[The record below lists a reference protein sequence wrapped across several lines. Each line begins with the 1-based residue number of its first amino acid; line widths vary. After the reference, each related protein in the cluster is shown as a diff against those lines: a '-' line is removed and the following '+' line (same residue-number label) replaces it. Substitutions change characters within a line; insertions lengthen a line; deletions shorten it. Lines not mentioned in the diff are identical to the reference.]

1 MLHFTK
7 FMQFRMY
14 VRHPHT
20 DRSVSQKLEG
30 EKPGLEREIDGKTK
44 GKTHDTNK

>member
-7 FMQFRMY
+7 FMQFGMY

>member
-1 MLHFTK
+1 MLHFTQ
-7 FMQFRMY
+7 FMQFGMQ

-30 EKPGLEREIDGKTK
+30 DKPGLERERDGRTK